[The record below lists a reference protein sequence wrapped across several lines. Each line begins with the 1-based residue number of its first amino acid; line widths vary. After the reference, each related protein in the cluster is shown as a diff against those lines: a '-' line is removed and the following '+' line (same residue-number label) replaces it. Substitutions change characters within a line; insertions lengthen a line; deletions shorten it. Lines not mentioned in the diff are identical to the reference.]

1 MMRKALFLLPVAL
14 VATAC
19 QKKPAELY
27 VDNAVVNLS
36 PVRGNPSV
44 AYFTV
49 HGGDYDTK
57 LIQVSSPV
65 AIKAE
70 MHESTSQ
77 DGVMSMQQVRE
88 VDIPAKSEVKFAP
101 GGKHVMFWNVNPG
114 ITAGKAMTLIF
125 TFADGNEIQV
135 DAPTKAMGAAH

>member
-1 MMRKALFLLPVAL
+1 MRKALFLLPLAL

-19 QKKPAELY
+19 HKKPAELY

-49 HGGDYDTK
+49 HGGDTDTK

>member
-1 MMRKALFLLPVAL
+1 
-14 VATAC
+14 
-19 QKKPAELY
+19 
-27 VDNAVVNLS
+27 
-36 PVRGNPSV
+36 
-44 AYFTV
+44 
-49 HGGDYDTK
+49 
-57 LIQVSSPV
+57 
-65 AIKAE
+65 
-70 MHESTSQ
+70 
-77 DGVMSMQQVRE
+77 MSMQQVRE

>member
-1 MMRKALFLLPVAL
+1 MRKALLLLPVAL

-36 PVRGNPSV
+36 PVRDNPSV

-49 HGGDYDTK
+49 HGGDADTK

-77 DGVMSMQQVRE
+77 DGVMSMKPVRE

-101 GGKHVMFWNVNPG
+101 GGKHVMFWKINPG
-114 ITAGKAMTLIF
+114 ITAGKTMTLIF